1 MKKIMTLLLLAVLIT
16 GCAKEE
22 TKTAATRELMGTAV
36 TITVYSDNKT
46 AALDAID
53 LAFREIERIDNLLSN
68 YKNDSEVSLL
78 NKNGFI
84 ENASDDLV
92 YNIKKSLYYSDLTN
106 GAFDITV
113 QPILDLYKGSFEN
126 KKRAPT
132 GVEINNTLK
141 LVGYENIYIK
151 HRNISFLKPGM
162 KITLGG
168 IAKGY
173 AVDKAIDI
181 LKQNN
186 ITNALVNAGGDI
198 MAIGKKANDGE
209 WSIALENPRNK
220 KEYVALIKTS
230 NKAVATSGDYERY
243 FDEDKK
249 FHHIINPRTG
259 YSATELI
266 SVTIIADKAIDA
278 DALATSVFVLGKG
291 EGYNLIERLKDV
303 DGLIITKDK
312 EIIRSKWFS
321 LWEG

>member
-1 MKKIMTLLLLAVLIT
+1 MKKILVFLLLIFLIT

-22 TKTAATRELMGTAV
+22 SKITETRELMGTAV
-36 TITVYSDNKT
+36 AITVYSDNKT
-46 AALDAID
+46 AALNAID
-53 LAFREIERIDNLLSN
+53 LAFKEIERIDSLLSN

-92 YNIKKSLYYSDLTN
+92 YNIKKSLYYSDLTD

-113 QPILDLYKGSFEN
+113 QPILDLYARSFN
-126 KKRAPT
+126 DKKRAPT
-132 GVEINNTLK
+132 GVEINNTIK

-173 AVDKAIDI
+173 AVDRAIGVLEI
-181 LKQNN
+181 NGIN
-186 ITNALVNAGGDI
+186 HALVDMKSSI
-198 MAIGKKANDGE
+198 RAIGNKGAEN
-209 WSIALENPRNK
+209 WTIALQNPRNK
-220 KEYVALIKTS
+220 KEYITMLKMDNNS
-230 NKAVATSGDYERY
+230 LSTSGDYEKY
-243 FDEDKK
+243 FDENKT
-249 FHHIINPRTG
+249 FHHIVNPRTG
-259 YSATELI
+259 YSAAELI

-278 DALATSVFVLGKG
+278 DALSTSVFVLGKG
-291 EGYNLIERLKDV
+291 DGYNLIEKLKDV
-303 DGLIITKDK
+303 DVLIITKDK

-321 LWEG
+321 LWEE